1 MACHHEG
8 DGRAQPQ
15 RPGPRGCPCARGAEP
30 GPRCCTAGCW
40 AVALDLRGLCRAPA
54 SGGRQRRNRF
64 SRGRMGQ
71 RSPGVGPRQHFPP
84 QKLRKAISAKGQ
96 GMHGWLF
103 VPLLMLIKP
112 RSKIQHRS
120 SALYIGMGAAQSQKG
135 IHLLKVVRRPLSSRG
150 RATPVEARPQFR
162 LSLARASFRGDT
174 AAASTHRVSEGYS
187 NAALPNRT
195 RQPRA
200 LTVHQARANACS
212 RIITRSHQS
221 PGHLGPAVVTPFDQR
236 GVKLGRT
243 CKSSGATWRES
254 HRMLG
259 FRDPGRSSPP
269 WSRDLGVQ
277 EDGTV

>member
-1 MACHHEG
+1 MQDSSFQRQAVEKQVLTG
-8 DGRAQPQ
+8 VDGTEA
-15 RPGPRGCPCARGAEP
+15 
-30 GPRCCTAGCW
+30 
-40 AVALDLRGLCRAPA
+40 
-54 SGGRQRRNRF
+54 
-64 SRGRMGQ
+64 SRGWPEAAPF
-71 RSPGVGPRQHFPP
+71 SSET
-84 QKLRKAISAKGQ
+84 QKNISAKGR
-96 GMHGWLF
+96 GMHGWLL

-120 SALYIGMGAAQSQKG
+120 SALYRGMGAARSQKG
-135 IHLLKVVRRPLSSRG
+135 IHLLKAVRRPLSSRG
-150 RATPVEARPQFR
+150 RATAVEARPQFR
-162 LSLARASFRGDT
+162 LSLARASFSGDT
-174 AAASTHRVSEGYS
+174 VAATMHRVSEGYG

-212 RIITRSHQS
+212 RIITHSRRSS
-221 PGHLGPAVVTPFDQR
+221 GHLGPAVVTPFDQQ

-243 CKSSGATWRES
+243 RKSSGATWHES
-254 HRMLG
+254 HRMPG